1 MVSVD
6 VYREV
11 LINGDIYRNVIEGHT
26 KDYPQYQVG
35 IASIRQWMLLA
46 ELSLCND
53 VVVATDDNG
62 NQGYCIYCVAEDPHV
77 HGKVLFMQM
86 TLSCSSACTKAII
99 KHLKEEAY
107 ASGCSWIWISRRS
120 GEYSYT
126 GTFHKLRNTNG

>member
-6 VYREV
+6 VYRGV
-11 LINGDIYRNVIEGHT
+11 LLNGDIYRNVIEGHT

-62 NQGYCIYCVAEDPHV
+62 NPKKLAIALPKVAP
-77 HGKVLFMQM
+77 
-86 TLSCSSACTKAII
+86 TKNV
-99 KHLKEEAY
+99 
-107 ASGCSWIWISRRS
+107 GFTRPP
-120 GEYSYT
+120 
-126 GTFHKLRNTNG
+126 